1 MVLAAAVDYIKMITQ
16 ECEMLRK
23 ENNEINEYRK
33 ENSGS
38 KDRQE
43 SKRRRVDPASGSAVS

>member
-1 MVLAAAVDYIKMITQ
+1 
-16 ECEMLRK
+16 MLRK
-23 ENNEINEYRK
+23 ENNEINEYRR

-38 KDRQE
+38 EGRRG